1 MKGALQNPLKK
12 SHRKATY
19 ELPPLHLHALEAI
32 EALRARARSQA
43 VAAEN
48 RAGEAVDVHVDIPS
62 DADSSGSS
70 SDDSG
75 PDSDDDNEHAHLDFD
90 E

>member
-1 MKGALQNPLKK
+1 MKGAFQNPLKK

-19 ELPPLHLHALEAI
+19 ELPPLHHHALEAI

-43 VAAEN
+43 IAAEN
-48 RAGEAVDVHVDIPS
+48 RAGETSDDHIDIVS

-75 PDSDDDNEHAHLDFD
+75 PDSDDDNDHAHLDFD

>member
-19 ELPPLHLHALEAI
+19 ELPPLHHHALDSTNTCKE
-32 EALRARARSQA
+32 SG
-43 VAAEN
+43 EN
-48 RAGEAVDVHVDIPS
+48 RAGEALDDHVDIPS
-62 DADSSGSS
+62 DADSSGAS

-75 PDSDDDNEHAHLDFD
+75 PDSETTKSMLA
-90 E
+90 